1 MTSIKS
7 VSPQRNLP
15 CLNFFVKKTQNILSV
30 SVFLLFVALLG
41 INSANAQSGE
51 RLSSE
56 KEESQG
62 SALTMPGDVDSSFVA
77 NLFTTLGQGSR
88 ASVSALAR
96 QNDGKILVS
105 GNFSFVN
112 GVPKASFVRLNR
124 NGSVDSRFNPLNT
137 SPLQKIMPLADG
149 KILVSGNFSNIING
163 INYRGLVRLNEDGS
177 LDDSFAVD
185 ATGATDFAVQPDE
198 KIVIVGAFT
207 QVNGFNI
214 NRVAR
219 LNTDG
224 SLDTSFQIG
233 NGADNSASAVAIQP
247 DGKILIGGNF
257 TTFNSAALPRLVRL
271 NTDGSLDK
279 CFNACTGTSNTS
291 GPSNSVT
298 QIILQPDNKILIG
311 GIFTA
316 VNGVA
321 RSAGI
326 ARIETNGTLDS
337 SFAPTTPLSNTS
349 GVRLALQIDGKILAG
364 FSASFPFGT
373 TSSTTLYRFNSDGSL
388 DNTFTSNVNSAVLA
402 ILLEDDGKIIIGGAF
417 TQVNGVFKNA
427 LARLNPGGTTDNS
440 FNYILAFAAAART
453 IAIQADGKI
462 LVAGNFE
469 YVNETAKSGFA
480 RFNADGSLDQSFN
493 VTGNFTTNGS
503 INNLAITPQPDGKIL
518 IGGSFTTVNGQTV
531 NRIARLKSD
540 GSLDT
545 DFNVGTGLQT
555 GSVASISRQAD
566 GKILVAGGFNTFNG
580 VTRQG
585 ILRLNQDG
593 TLDTAFDSQ
602 FVPNGVSILTMTV
615 QPDGKILLSSVGGGS
630 FTLLNGTSRRTIVR
644 LNSNGSVDESF
655 SSLAESGLF
664 INAIVVQP
672 DGKILIGGSFLS
684 TNGVGRRNIARL
696 NADGSVDATF
706 NPRSGANNTVNAI
719 VLQSDGKILIGGDF
733 TTFNGIRRTRLAR
746 LNSNGSLDD
755 FNVSPGANASVTT
768 LAIQSGGRLLI
779 GGLFN
784 QLGGLNRVGLARVRL
799 SQFGFAP
806 LFDFDGDGR
815 TDFAVFRP
823 DSGAWYRLNSSNGSF
838 DGRLFGLS
846 SDRLV
851 PGDYDGD
858 GKTDIAVWRP
868 SSGEWIILKSTTNE
882 VSFQQFGTN
891 GDRPLAADYD
901 GDGRD
906 DLAVFRPSNGTWYV
920 LGSTGGFQAVQFG
933 VSTDVPLIGDFDG
946 DGKADVAVFRPSNG
960 TWYVLPSLGGFTAV
974 QFGINEDVPVAAD
987 YDGDGKTDIAV
998 WRPSNAT
1005 WYLLRSA
1012 QGFTSTQFG
1021 NSPDRPAPGDYDG
1034 DGKADIAVFRPSNGT
1049 WYVVLNSNNAART
1062 QVFGLSGDVPIPAAY
1077 LR

>member
-1 MTSIKS
+1 MTYIKS
-7 VSPQRNLP
+7 VSPQRKLP
-15 CLNFFVKKTQNILSV
+15 CLNLFVKKTQNILSV

-96 QNDGKILVS
+96 QNDGKILVA

-112 GVPKASFVRLNR
+112 GVPKALFVRLNR
-124 NGSVDSRFNPLNT
+124 DGSVDTRFNPLI
-137 SPLQKIMPLADG
+137 SFPIQKIMPLADG
-149 KILVSGNFSNIING
+149 KILVSGNFSITVNG
-163 INYRGLVRLNEDGS
+163 INYRGLARLNEDGS
-177 LDDSFAVD
+177 LDDGFAVD
-185 ATGATDFAVQPDE
+185 ASGVSEFAVQPDE
-198 KIVIVGAFT
+198 KIVIVGGFS
-207 QVNGFNI
+207 QVNGFSI

-326 ARIETNGTLDS
+326 ARLENNGTLDS

-388 DNTFTSNVNSAVLA
+388 DNTFSSIVNSAILA

-417 TQVNGVFKNA
+417 TQVNGVFKST
-427 LARLNPGGTTDNS
+427 LARLNPSGMTDNG
-440 FNYILAFAAAART
+440 FNYTFGFSASANT
-453 IAIQADGKI
+453 IAVQADGKI

-469 YVNETAKSGFA
+469 YVNETVKSGLV
-480 RFNADGSLDQSFN
+480 RLNADGSVDESFKATGNFFN
-493 VTGNFTTNGS
+493 VTGSFG
-503 INNLAITPQPDGKIL
+503 LFAVVPQPDGKVL
-518 IGGSFTTVNGQTV
+518 IGGNFTIVNGQTV

-545 DFNVGTGLQT
+545 DFNVGNGTNGT
-555 GSVASISRQAD
+555 VTSIVRQAD
-566 GKILVAGGFNTFNG
+566 GKILVAGDFNTFNG
-580 VTRQG
+580 ASRPR
-585 ILRLNQDG
+585 IARLNQDG
-593 TLDTAFDSQ
+593 TIDTTFDSPFAQ
-602 FVPNGVSILTMTV
+602 NGLSISTMTL
-615 QPDGKILLSSVGGGS
+615 QADGKILVGGVN
-630 FTLLNGTSRRTIVR
+630 FTLLNGTVRRSVIR

-655 SSLAESGLF
+655 SSLAEST
-664 INAIVVQP
+664 IIITVIAMQP
-672 DGKILIGGSFLS
+672 DGKILIGGAFSLI
-684 TNGVGRRNIARL
+684 NGVVRRSIARL

-706 NPRSGANNTVNAI
+706 NPRSGANNSVNAI
-719 VLQSDGKILIGGDF
+719 LLQTDGKIIIGGNF
-733 TTFNGIRRTRLAR
+733 TTFNGIRRNRLAR
-746 LNSNGSLDD
+746 LNPNGSLDD
-755 FNVSPGANASVTT
+755 FNAGSGANGQVLT
-768 LAIQSGGRLLI
+768 LAMQSAGRLLI
-779 GGLFN
+779 GGNFT
-784 QLGGLNRVGLARVRL
+784 QIGGLNRVGLARLRL

-806 LFDFDGDGR
+806 LFDFDGDGK

-906 DLAVFRPSNGTWYV
+906 DLAVFRPSNGTWYI
-920 LGSTGGFQAVQFG
+920 LGSTSGFQAVQFG

-1049 WYVVLNSNNAART
+1049 WYVILSSNNAAKT